1 MRLAAG
7 LLLDPLGE
15 LERSRRL
22 LSRNRGVLLIRGTE
36 GDRREGKGRGSKGE
50 ERVYIYL
57 TSGYGLAGA
66 AAMRPLATSTVA
78 TC

>member
-7 LLLDPLGE
+7 LLDPLGE

-22 LSRNRGVLLIRGTE
+22 LSRNRGVLLIRGRE

-66 AAMRPLATSTVA
+66 AMRPLATSTVA